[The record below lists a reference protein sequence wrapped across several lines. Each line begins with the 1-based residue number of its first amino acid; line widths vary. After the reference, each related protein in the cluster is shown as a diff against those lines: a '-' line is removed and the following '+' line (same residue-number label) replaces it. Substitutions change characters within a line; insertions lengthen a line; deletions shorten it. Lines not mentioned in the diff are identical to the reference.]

1 MNNSWI
7 PLLTP
12 LREEKKPAQLCA
24 DCKTAPRYCVGSYC
38 PACKRVRDREALR
51 RLRARQKEAAV

>member
-24 DCKTAPRYCVGSYC
+24 DCKTAPRYHVGSYC
-38 PACKRVRDREALR
+38 KDCKRERDREALR
-51 RLRARQKEAAV
+51 RLRARQKEPAV